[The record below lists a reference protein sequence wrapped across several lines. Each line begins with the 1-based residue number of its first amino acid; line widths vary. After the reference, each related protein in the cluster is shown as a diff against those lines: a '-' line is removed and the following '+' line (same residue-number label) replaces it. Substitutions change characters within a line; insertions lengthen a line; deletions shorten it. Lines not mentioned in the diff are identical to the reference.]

1 MYKILIK
8 IIKKLICSV
17 MVENTSSLTSNESS
31 DPVAYAIY
39 FNEIKNRKSK
49 INQKPDTVS

>member
-1 MYKILIK
+1 
-8 IIKKLICSV
+8 

-49 INQKPDTVS
+49 INQKSDTVS